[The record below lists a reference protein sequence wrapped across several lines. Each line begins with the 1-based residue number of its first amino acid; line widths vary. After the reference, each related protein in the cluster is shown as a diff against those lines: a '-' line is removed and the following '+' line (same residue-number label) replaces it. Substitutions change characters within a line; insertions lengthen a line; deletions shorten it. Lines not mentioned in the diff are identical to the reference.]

1 MRIAHQRIEG
11 AYNILWY
18 QTHAENRIFSAETD
32 KKVREGINMSSADK
46 LQKPM
51 VGPELNAGRDQLA
64 EEILHNMN
72 NTPVGKLL
80 AVIAALPEV
89 RQEKVDQ
96 VKLELSNGTYD
107 LEQNLDVALDA
118 ILEELMIR

>member
-1 MRIAHQRIEG
+1 
-11 AYNILWY
+11 
-18 QTHAENRIFSAETD
+18 
-32 KKVREGINMSSADK
+32 MSSADR
-46 LQKPM
+46 LQKPT
-51 VGPELNAGRDQLA
+51 VGPELNAGQDQLA

-96 VKLELSNGTYD
+96 IKLELSNGTYD